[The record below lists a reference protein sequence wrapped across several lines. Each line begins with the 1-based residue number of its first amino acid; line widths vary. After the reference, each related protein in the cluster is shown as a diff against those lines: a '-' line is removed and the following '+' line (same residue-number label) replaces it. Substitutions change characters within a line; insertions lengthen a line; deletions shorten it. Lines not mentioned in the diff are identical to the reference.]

1 MKHLLAALLLL
12 ALACSDDD
20 SVSPPD
26 GGTGEL
32 GAKDMAFD
40 GAAFPSLTAGGAGL
54 STLGET
60 LGAATARAGKVT
72 DKTHLLDGI
81 KVEGRVGD
89 FKIYNSKVAFIIQ
102 GKRAGDGLAPHG
114 GKVLD
119 AARLGLTGA
128 AGRSLLGETIF
139 GALTYTLKP
148 RSVGV
153 VNDGSD
159 GKDAVIRVM
168 GDLAPVP
175 LLDSFLVGISKDV
188 AAWIVIDYTLK
199 PGAEDLDIR
208 VRYFNQLARDT
219 ELNLTSLV
227 LSAGD
232 GVRYYAEEA
241 GYNTSVVAGGDYL
254 AMVGD
259 DVSYALAGV
268 GGQQLTP
275 LILQSGIW
283 VVTLGTVKLPA
294 GGEADRKLKLVL
306 AGGGAEVMRRAV
318 DKALGRAD
326 PAAKLTGKVLDT
338 KGAALA
344 NARVHVTST
353 DGKKYITQATTD
365 TAGEYSAAL
374 KAGSYKVTAAANG
387 HARSKAETI
396 AITAAGLTKD
406 LTLQGSATFTYA
418 VTDPSQST
426 LPAKLTFK
434 PKAFTAYPISFGEQA
449 YLGGASRVIYSAS
462 GKGTASLPPGE
473 YTVTASRGLEYEI
486 EQKTVTLTDG
496 GTTNAA
502 FTLKRSVDTTGFLCG
517 DFHIHARWSYDAS
530 DLYELKVAA
539 MAAEGLEVP
548 VCSEH
553 DYISDFGPT
562 IAKMGMQKWMQSLIG
577 LEITTGQWGHHN
589 TFPITPTAT
598 APNRGAIAW
607 FGKDPATIFKE
618 VHTRWPSALL
628 QVNHPRSNAFGYFY
642 KVGYDPDKG
651 TFKAKASW
659 SPSFDS
665 LEVFNEF
672 GWDVRK
678 DTSVKDWFSMLD
690 RGLIL
695 TATGNSDSH
704 AVFKHEVG
712 YPRTCVKV
720 GTDDPAKM
728 SPSGFVL
735 AMRKQQAVV
744 MGGAFITVEAGG
756 KSLGELA
763 ATTGGKVTLSITVQ
777 APKWVDLN
785 KLMVIRGGK
794 TGGDTVKT
802 ITLDSST
809 TSPTNPAMR
818 YQGKVDVTAAKD
830 TWVVVVAAGTKKLSP
845 VVDGKQP
852 FGVTNPIFIDA
863 DGDGKYTAPFSF

>member
-1 MKHLLAALLLL
+1 M
-12 ALACSDDD
+12 
-20 SVSPPD
+20 
-26 GGTGEL
+26 

-40 GAAFPSLTAGGAGL
+40 GAAFPSLKAGGAGL

-60 LGAATARAGKVT
+60 LGADKARAGKVT

-81 KVEGRVGD
+81 KVEGKVGD
-89 FKIYNSKVAFIIQ
+89 FKLYNSKVAFIIQ
-102 GKRAGDGLAPHG
+102 GNRAGDGLAPHG

-128 AGRSLLGETIF
+128 AGRSLLGETF
-139 GALTYTLKP
+139 LGALTYTIKP

-153 VNDGSD
+153 INDGSD
-159 GKDAVIRVM
+159 GKAAMVRVL

-188 AAWIVIDYTLK
+188 SAWIVIDYTLE
-199 PGAEDLDIR
+199 PGADDLDIR
-208 VRYFNQLARDT
+208 VRYFNQLNAET

-268 GGQQLTP
+268 GGQKLTP

-283 VVTLGTVKLPA
+283 VVTLGTVKIPS

-306 AGGGAEVMRRAV
+306 AGGGVEVMRRAV
-318 DKALGRAD
+318 DKALGRTA
-326 PAAKLTGKVLDT
+326 PSTKLSGRVLDGD
-338 KGAALA
+338 GAALA
-344 NARVHVTST
+344 NARVHVAST
-353 DGKKYITQATTD
+353 DDKKYITQATTD
-365 TAGEYSAAL
+365 STGAYSVAL
-374 KAGSYKVTAAANG
+374 KAGSYKVTAAADG
-387 HARSKAETI
+387 HARSKAETVTI
-396 AITAAGLTKD
+396 ATSNLTRD
-406 LTLQGSATFTYA
+406 LKLQGSASLSFTVADPKA
-418 VTDPSQST
+418 VA

-434 PKAFTAYPISFGEQA
+434 PKTFTAYPISYGEQA
-449 YLGGASRVIYSAS
+449 YLGGASHVLYSAT
-462 GKGTASLPPGE
+462 GKGTIKLPPGD
-473 YTVTASRGLEYEI
+473 YKVTASRGLEYEV
-486 EQKTVTLTDG
+486 ESKDLTLTDG
-496 GTTNAA
+496 GTTAA
-502 FTLKRSVDTTGFLCG
+502 GLTLERSVDTTGFLCG
-517 DFHIHARWSYDAS
+517 DFHVHARWSYDAS

-553 DYISDFGPT
+553 DYIGDFNPT
-562 IAKMGMQKWMQSLIG
+562 IAKMGLQKWMQSLIG
-577 LEITTGQWGHHN
+577 LEITTGLWGHHN
-589 TFPITPTAT
+589 TFPITPTAS

-607 FGKDPATIFKE
+607 FGKDPQTLFKE
-618 VHTRWPSALL
+618 VHTRWPNALL

-642 KVGYDPDKG
+642 KVGYDPAKG
-651 TFKAKASW
+651 TFKAKAAW
-659 SPSFDS
+659 SPSFDT

-690 RGLIL
+690 HGLIL

-704 AVFKHEVG
+704 AVYKHEVG

-728 SPSGFVL
+728 SPSAFVL

-744 MGGAFITVEAGG
+744 MGGAFITADVGG

-763 ATTGGKVTLSITVQ
+763 ATTSGKVTLSIKVQ
-777 APKWVDLN
+777 APKWVDLD

-794 TGGDTVKT
+794 TGGDVVKT

-809 TSPTNPAMR
+809 TSPTNPAVR
-818 YQGKVDVTAAKD
+818 YQDKVEVTAAKD
-830 TWVVVVAAGTKKLSP
+830 TWVVVVATGTKKLSP
-845 VVDGKQP
+845 VVVGKQP

-863 DGDGKYTAPFSF
+863 DGDGKYTAPGSL